1 MRRGPQAK
9 GGPGTLRFNADD
21 RYRHPPVETVPS
33 FKCKDIGM
41 ACGFETS
48 APNEAELEKKIAEH
62 ARSVHNIKSLD
73 KEMLMKIKQQIR

>member
-1 MRRGPQAK
+1 
-9 GGPGTLRFNADD
+9 
-21 RYRHPPVETVPS
+21 
-33 FKCKDIGM
+33 M

-73 KEMLMKIKQQIR
+73 KEMWKKIKEQIR